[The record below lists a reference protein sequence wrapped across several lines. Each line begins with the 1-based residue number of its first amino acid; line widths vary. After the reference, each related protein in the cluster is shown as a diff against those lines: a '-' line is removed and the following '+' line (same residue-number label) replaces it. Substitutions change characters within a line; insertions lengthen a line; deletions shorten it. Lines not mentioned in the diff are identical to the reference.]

1 MTAAPDRTDT
11 ALRVVLLDTIPSW
24 GGGEKWCLDAATAL
38 RARGHFVAIACAESS
53 ALEHR
58 SRDAGIDTWPFPP
71 GRWRTLGSGM
81 RLARR
86 LRDERIDV
94 VIANIGHDVRVGA
107 IACARSRAQLVQRRG
122 IARAIKRDPLS
133 RWIYRHSVRRVI
145 ANCEAIRD
153 EMLGMGD
160 VIGAERFVVIPN
172 GIDVAQAGDRARGR
186 AKLGIASDATV
197 AIAVGRLAPMKGHEH
212 LLRAWCEVR
221 ARAPHAVLVFAGDG
235 EIRAELETL
244 ARELDIG
251 ASVRFAGF
259 VRDLADFYAAADV
272 FTLASVRD
280 EGCNNALLEA
290 MARGLPAVVTRC
302 GGLPES
308 VVDDVTGLV
317 VDLAD
322 PKTLATALL
331 RLLTDPALRQT
342 LGDAALARAREHY
355 TTARVTDQLE
365 HLLREVRSET

>member
-1 MTAAPDRTDT
+1 
-11 ALRVVLLDTIPSW
+11 
-24 GGGEKWCLDAATAL
+24 
-38 RARGHFVAIACAESS
+38 
-53 ALEHR
+53 
-58 SRDAGIDTWPFPP
+58 
-71 GRWRTLGSGM
+71 M

-86 LRDERIDV
+86 LRDERIDI

-145 ANCEAIRD
+145 ANCAAIRD

-186 AKLGIASDATV
+186 ANLAIASDATV

-221 ARAPHAVLVFAGDG
+221 ARAPDAVLVFAGDG

-244 ARELDIG
+244 ARELDLG
-251 ASVRFAGF
+251 PSVRFAGF

-308 VVDDVTGLV
+308 VVDDVTGFV
-317 VDLAD
+317 VDIAN
-322 PKTLATALL
+322 PNALATALL
-331 RLLTDPALRQT
+331 RHLTDPALRQT
-342 LGDAALARAREHY
+342 FGAAALARAREHY

-365 HLLREVRSET
+365 HLLREVRSEA